1 MSEEIENNEVQNP
14 VNNEQDQQT
23 EMNPTPSQEQDQ
35 QTTEQN
41 EAKGGTT
48 QTEEKQKE
56 EETKPTA
63 SKYTKI
69 GREMKQ
75 KVTSY
80 NTDARNA
87 LAREVAEIARN
98 KDAKLAE
105 KKALIENYN
114 AAMVRIE
121 AEIKALEKEASAKSE
136 IACTGEKREQV
147 LCDAY
152 QTETEIVYV
161 AEGGDPEKDEVIA
174 RSQRVPE
181 QTKGE

>member
-1 MSEEIENNEVQNP
+1 MSEEIENNEMQNP
-14 VNNEQDQQT
+14 VNEQEQT
-23 EMNPTPSQEQDQ
+23 EVNPTPSQEQEQ
-35 QTTEQN
+35 QTSEQTET
-41 EAKGGTT
+41 KGGSE
-48 QTEEKQKE
+48 QKTEEKQKE
-56 EETKPTA
+56 EEQKPTA

-121 AEIKALEKEASAKSE
+121 AEIKALEAEASAKSE

-161 AEGGDPEKDEVIA
+161 AEGGDPEKDEVVA
-174 RSQRVPE
+174 RTVRTPE
-181 QTKGE
+181 TKGE